1 MSDFLA
7 EHFDKLL
14 LTGLFL
20 VLVGIV
26 VHMTHDGRDVAALN
40 WAREQASII
49 IGSLLGLITE
59 AVLRN
64 GTKGPNDPR
73 QEKENP

>member
-40 WAREQASII
+40 WAREQASLI
-49 IGSLLGLITE
+49 IGALLGLITG

-64 GTKGPNDPR
+64 GTKRERPE
-73 QEKENP
+73 EKENP